1 MGTRS
6 GIGIVDRDIK
16 GKVVRVRGIYCHWD
30 GYLEHN
36 GVILAGSYTNA
47 DKVNALVELGDISCL
62 RNEIGEKHN
71 FNDMGRDAPQ
81 RVHGWT
87 TAYGRDRGE
96 QGVETRVFEGA
107 DAMSQ
112 FKKNLAGAWAEYLYL
127 YDKGKWYW
135 CQPSDRR
142 WKVLGRESKPKK
154 VAT

>member
-6 GIGIVDRDIK
+6 GIGIVDRDIQ
-16 GKVVRVRGIYCHWD
+16 GKVVRVRGVYCHWD
-30 GYLEHN
+30 GYPEHN

-47 DKVNALVELGDISCL
+47 DKVNALVELGDLSAL
-62 RNEIGEKHN
+62 RNEVGEKHN

-87 TAYGRDRGE
+87 TAYHRDRGE
-96 QGVETRVFEGA
+96 ELRQRVSEGA

-112 FKKNLAGAWAEYLYL
+112 FKKNLATAGAEYLYL

-142 WKVLGRESKPKK
+142 WKVLGRECKPKK
-154 VAT
+154 VTT